1 VQGTKTCRK
10 VAGNEAGRAGDLGG
24 EGLVAGLRVGVAVDA
39 DEGARRPQRLGHEPR
54 VPAAAEGAV
63 DGDLSRP
70 GRQQLDQLGG
80 EDWFV
85 LGWHVDKGCAT

>member
-1 VQGTKTCRK
+1 
-10 VAGNEAGRAGDLGG
+10 
-24 EGLVAGLRVGVAVDA
+24 
-39 DEGARRPQRLGHEPR
+39 

-63 DGDLSRP
+63 DGDLARL
-70 GRQQLDQLGG
+70 GRQQLDQLSG